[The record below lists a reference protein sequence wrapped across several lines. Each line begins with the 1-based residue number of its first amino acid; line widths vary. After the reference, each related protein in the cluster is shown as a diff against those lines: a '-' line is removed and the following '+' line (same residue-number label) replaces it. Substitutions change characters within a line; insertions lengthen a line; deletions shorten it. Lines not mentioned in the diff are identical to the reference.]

1 MKKLILKIKR
11 RFYYRRMLRLYFQ
24 GMRIQQDL
32 AAWGCEN
39 LTCYNC
45 PYDKST
51 SVCGIKEEMNKW
63 SCKMDKALY
72 KYQDC
77 EIALE
82 KISDGKIHW
91 LIDSI
96 EINSDGQIVKNGFN
110 NKLGGTDNEQK
121 AKKVQTRKEQKKQI
135 S

>member
-1 MKKLILKIKR
+1 MK
-11 RFYYRRMLRLYFQ
+11 
-24 GMRIQQDL
+24 IQQNL
-32 AAWGCEN
+32 TEWGCEN
-39 LTCYNC
+39 LTCYSC
-45 PYDKST
+45 PYNKST
-51 SVCGIKEEMNKW
+51 NVCGIKNDMNVW
-63 SCKMDKALY
+63 SQKMDKALY

-121 AKKVQTRKEQKKQI
+121 AKKVQTRKKQEKQI

>member
-32 AAWGCEN
+32 ATWGCEN

-45 PYDKST
+45 PYNKST

-63 SCKMDKALY
+63 SYKMDKALY

-77 EIALE
+77 EFALE
-82 KISDGKIHW
+82 KISSEKTPW
-91 LIDSI
+91 LIDGI
-96 EINSDGQIVKNGFN
+96 EFDSDNQTVKNNFE
-110 NKLGGTDNEQK
+110 NKLGGVSNEQK
-121 AKKVQTRKEQKKQI
+121 T
-135 S
+135 